1 MLYMLYKLNVFI
13 RTHKSVFDFDVVE
26 NENKSAEM
34 KPL

>member
-1 MLYMLYKLNVFI
+1 MLYMLDKLILFI
-13 RTHKSVFDFDVVE
+13 HTHKSVFDVAE